1 MPPTPSRRS
10 MRYRLLSTSGTGPGG
25 TNSFFPCVLA
35 GEVMAVA
42 LGASMLCS
50 CCMSAAD
57 DHGTE
62 VVPGGAGQ
70 GPHEKTPERQ
80 LGRGPIERA
89 AQFGAAQALVQAV
102 AAQQQGIAG
111 INVELDHI
119 QCQILAGADGPGQG
133 MRGGVG
139 GGLLRAQLPLVDQLL
154 QQRVVPGD
162 LVEAAA

>member
-35 GEVMAVA
+35 GGVMAVA

-62 VVPGGAGQ
+62 VVPGGSGQ
-70 GPHEKTPERQ
+70 GRFVTTLQRQ
-80 LGRGPIERA
+80 LGRGSIGRA
-89 AQFGAAQALVQAV
+89 AQFGAAQEVVQAV

-111 INVELDHI
+111 IIVELDHC
-119 QCQILAGADGPGQG
+119 QCQMLAGADRPGQAV
-133 MRGGVG
+133 RGGVG

-154 QQRVVPGD
+154 QQ
-162 LVEAAA
+162 